1 MMFNSAYFIDLVE
14 KWSDIIFIY
23 LIKIVLAALVIAV
36 TYYFGKKIRYLYEVK
51 SKNYF
56 AERHH
61 LNKFIAFC
69 LSFSFMIVGYFI
81 AIHILGLEGL
91 LTQLLASAGVI
102 GIVIG
107 FATKETTANF
117 FSGILINI
125 QVPFKV
131 GDWVT
136 INGQYGQ
143 VKQIGSLLTIIMTVE
158 GQNVYIPNQ
167 LIYTGN
173 VVNYSSSG
181 KRMAIVSTGVSY
193 GDDLDKVKKVVMD
206 CVPQI
211 EGVITESEDE
221 LFLPRLFFTNIGSST
236 YNFEL
241 RIWINFES
249 HNQYMK
255 AINDGIVLL
264 KKRFEEEDICIA
276 YEVTTLDFGVKGGVN
291 LYDKPISFS
300 EVISQNKDT
309 NVVSNNADII
319 SKPSDIMMDKKV

>member
-1 MMFNSAYFIDLVE
+1 MFNSEYFINLAE
-14 KWSDIIFIY
+14 KWSDVIFIY
-23 LIKIVLAALVIAV
+23 LIKILLAALVIGV
-36 TYYFGKKIRYLYEVK
+36 TYYLGKKIRYFYETK

-56 AERHH
+56 AEKHH
-61 LNKFIAFC
+61 LNKFIAFS
-69 LSFSFMIVGYFI
+69 LSFGFMIIGYFI

-91 LTQLLASAGVI
+91 LTQILASAGVI

-125 QVPFKV
+125 QVPFRV

-143 VKQIGSLLTIIMTVE
+143 VKQIGSLLTIVMTVE
-158 GQNVYIPNQ
+158 GQDVYIPNQ

-173 VVNYSSSG
+173 VINYSSSG

-193 GDDLDKVKKVVMD
+193 GDDLEKVKKVVMD

-211 EGVITESEDE
+211 DGVITQSDDS
-221 LFLPRLFFTNIGSST
+221 LFLPRIFFTNIGSST

-241 RIWINFES
+241 RVWINFKS

-255 AINDGIVLL
+255 AINDGIMLL
-264 KKRFEEEDICIA
+264 KRRFEEEDICIA

-300 EVISQNKDT
+300 EVVTSEDEKNNLSQNQTEIVLEAKK
-309 NVVSNNADII
+309 NNE
-319 SKPSDIMMDKKV
+319 S